1 MRRALFIV
9 AVNFLVLVSLLLLFE
24 TFGQT
29 LALLRPSYEVLFLQP
44 DRTLGCKQVPNLHW
58 TWTGS
63 HWYAADFSV
72 QVNTNSVGFRDLN
85 REPERPNGVARVALI
100 GDSLVEAVQVPFEK
114 TGGQL
119 LEKKLNGKKLD
130 AGERRQR

>member
-1 MRRALFIV
+1 MKRALFIV
-9 AVNFLVLVSLLLLFE
+9 AVNFAVLVSLLLLFE
-24 TFGQT
+24 IFGQT

-44 DRTLGCKQVPNLHW
+44 DRALGWRQVPNLHW
-58 TWTGS
+58 KWAGL

-72 QVNTNSVGFRDLN
+72 QVNTNSLGFRDLN
-85 REPERPNGVARVALI
+85 REPEHPNGVTRVALI

-119 LEKKLNGKKLD
+119 LEKKLNEKKLD
-130 AGERRQR
+130 VGER